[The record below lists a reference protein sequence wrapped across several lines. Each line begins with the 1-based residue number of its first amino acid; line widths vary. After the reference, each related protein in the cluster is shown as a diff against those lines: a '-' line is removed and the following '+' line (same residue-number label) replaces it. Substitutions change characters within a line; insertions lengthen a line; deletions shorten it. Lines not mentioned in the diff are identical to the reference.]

1 MGSSGKQKVVT
12 WTPVNKP
19 LKRVQKCLIIQIESC
34 PVESVYDLREDGD
47 SRDVY
52 DDATAFRRPRSNSS
66 DFLILRKTSRPISVD
81 VVGLV
86 DDNLDPYKQ
95 YMKVVDCYELA
106 PHAGSVVLLD
116 GKVKLQKAFKVLI
129 EWGVGSAVVW
139 SSKLQR
145 VTSLLCL
152 TDFLNTLLS
161 DSSEESTPVEQA
173 VSSNQ
178 LVWLSA
184 SCKLLEA
191 CHEFCSNR
199 VHRIVIFDQ
208 AGDVFYLLTIKRI
221 LQAVHKQVRENDSLE
236 TAARKMLDF
245 RISSVP
251 ILDSEDRPVDVISKT
266 DIAYALA
273 DVKNFKEQFRRL
285 TTVDAVRNRQPI
297 IFPSETDTVGRILD
311 FALSRKN
318 CRCVFVIDVASGKLS
333 GAISLSDFISY
344 ILYHQ
349 LSSLPSD

>member
-1 MGSSGKQKVVT
+1 MGSSGKQKVVA

-19 LKRVQKCLIIQIESC
+19 LKRVQIESC

-81 VVGLV
+81 VVGL
-86 DDNLDPYKQ
+86 
-95 YMKVVDCYELA
+95 
-106 PHAGSVVLLD
+106 
-116 GKVKLQKAFKVLI
+116 LQKAFKVLI

-199 VHRIVIFDQ
+199 VHRIVILDQ

-273 DVKNFKEQFRRL
+273 DVKNFKVC
-285 TTVDAVRNRQPI
+285 T
-297 IFPSETDTVGRILD
+297 
-311 FALSRKN
+311 KN
-318 CRCVFVIDVASGKLS
+318 MPKIQRSPGHQSG
-333 GAISLSDFISY
+333 
-344 ILYHQ
+344 
-349 LSSLPSD
+349 